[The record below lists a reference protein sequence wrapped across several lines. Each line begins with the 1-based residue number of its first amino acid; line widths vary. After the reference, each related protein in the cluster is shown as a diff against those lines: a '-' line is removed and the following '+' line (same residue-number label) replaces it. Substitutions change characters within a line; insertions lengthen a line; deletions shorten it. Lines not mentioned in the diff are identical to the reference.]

1 MNAERGPQ
9 IARELGLRA
18 AGQSGEAA
26 SAPPSTTP
34 QSPAPASMSQP
45 PSDRISRN
53 VRGGRPPDPGAAATA
68 TYDTAAGQDVDRRA
82 RPELRE
88 HQAAF
93 TTGSRRDADAATL
106 RRAYARCRRTAAV
119 HGRTYYLATRLLS
132 AGQRPAVH
140 ALYAFARMVDDIV
153 DGPALRQAPAAV
165 LDSVELALRTA
176 WSPPSVTTPP
186 APPRSCATTSL
197 DSPRPGALPAEF
209 DEIAPALTDTVTRF
223 AIDPRHFWTFLDSM
237 RMDAPGSPL
246 FRNRYPTMAALD
258 EYMRG
263 SAAAIGLQL
272 LPVLGTV
279 VPRAAAEPAAAALGN
294 AFQLTNFLRDIGED
308 LDRDRIYLPADE
320 LAAFGVGEELLV
332 YCHRTRST
340 DRRVRRALAHLI
352 AVNRHLYR
360 RAYPGIALL
369 SPRVRP
375 GIRTAA
381 TVYAAIL
388 DRIEDNGYDVFAR
401 RAVVPSHRR
410 LRLAAGAALR

>member
-1 MNAERGPQ
+1 MLRG
-9 IARELGLRA
+9 
-18 AGQSGEAA
+18 
-26 SAPPSTTP
+26 
-34 QSPAPASMSQP
+34 
-45 PSDRISRN
+45 
-53 VRGGRPPDPGAAATA
+53 
-68 TYDTAAGQDVDRRA
+68 
-82 RPELRE
+82 
-88 HQAAF
+88 
-93 TTGSRRDADAATL
+93 
-106 RRAYARCRRTAAV
+106 AYERCRRTAAV

-132 AGQRPAVH
+132 AERRPAVH

-153 DGPALRQAPAAV
+153 DGPVRRDSPAAV
-165 LDSVELALRTA
+165 LDAVEYALRTA
-176 WSPPSVTTPP
+176 WSPSAAPLLFVPPDLSATVPAESPQVGTT
-186 APPRSCATTSL
+186 APFNSPRSTANRRL
-197 DSPRPGALPAEF
+197 DSPRPTAATSFDSARPGEYTPLAPAPPGPSTPLDPPRLAELPAGF
-209 DEIAPALTDTVTRF
+209 GQIALALTDTVTRF
-223 AIDPRHFWTFLDSM
+223 DVDPRYFWTFLDSM

-308 LDRDRIYLPADE
+308 LDRNRIYLPADE
-320 LAAFGVGEELLV
+320 LAAFGVDEELLV

-340 DRRVRRALAHLI
+340 DRRVSRALAHLI
-352 AVNRHLYR
+352 AVNRDLYR
-360 RAYPGIALL
+360 RADPGIELL

-388 DRIEDNGYDVFAR
+388 DRIEDGGYDVFAQ
-401 RAVVPSHRR
+401 RAVVPGPRR
-410 LRLAAGAALR
+410 LRLAARAALRR